1 MPDALP
7 PWAAAAWQHWHR
19 PWSVTHVSWFAGL
32 QPSRAEGTCELALRL
47 HYAAWCDE
55 YALEPVVSG
64 FGDTPWWLLLG
75 LSRGP
80 FEQVARRVG
89 LTLAYA
95 SDRRLRL
102 LRGAVQDLSEARWA
116 LERAQALPEAAVAAA
131 CAPAPQRVP
140 EALAAS
146 SLLSCLQ
153 EAPELWPRL
162 RLRFPRGCVPS
173 EGPLPNVHR
182 TDAAARSRLA
192 SLWRAAA
199 RAQEAGLA

>member
-1 MPDALP
+1 MPDPLP

-19 PWSVTHVSWFAGL
+19 PWAVTHASWLAG
-32 QPSRAEGTCELALRL
+32 QYHGQAGDSRELTLRL
-47 HYAAWCDE
+47 HYAAWCE
-55 YALEPVVSG
+55 QHALEPVLSG

-75 LSRGP
+75 LRREP

-89 LTLAYA
+89 LTLSYA

-102 LRGAVQDLSEARWA
+102 LRGTAQDVSEVRWA
-116 LERAQALPEAAVAAA
+116 LGRAQALPEAAVAAA
-131 CAPAPQRVP
+131 CAPAPQRAP

-153 EAPELWPRL
+153 EAPLLWPRM
-162 RLRFPRGCVPS
+162 RLRFPRESVPS